1 MAKSPTSSPGA
12 RRPAADKIGADP
24 IDQLVHLS
32 HLIGQDPRLVQ
43 PGGGNTSI
51 KEGDTLLVKGSGTDL
66 STIGR
71 EGFTRLSLSRLAA
84 LREAD
89 SMSDAEMMRF
99 MASCMV
105 GEGPAPSVET
115 PLHALLPY
123 RVIAHTHDVAT
134 MSLTNI
140 RDAEAE
146 RLVGE
151 LFGGTI
157 VYVPYVRPGFPLAQA
172 VGRMDGRTGGR
183 KDGQA
188 DSRTGGRIPDDAIGM
203 ALAHHGLVVW
213 GDDAEECHSRLVEV
227 TGRIDEFL
235 VTKRRGRTGGQSD
248 RRTADERR
256 RMAELVLPV
265 IRGALGKPERVILHY
280 DDGDDVL
287 AALSDGRMPELA
299 RRGMATPEHLL
310 RAGRLPVWVSFRAL
324 RQDSGQAPREIDP
337 ANVGSQSLS
346 AEQLVSSIRGQ
357 LIAARTEYEEYHRR
371 HASAGERPL
380 DDWAKVVLAP
390 GLGVITAF
398 TDKRNAVTANLCYR
412 AVLETIANAE
422 TVDRFQFIPEKDVFE
437 FEHWPL
443 ERRKVEEQIAKERA
457 TKLLPRHVVVI
468 IGGGSGIGAAAARR
482 FAEEGAHVVVADLDG
497 DMSQGVAAEIN
508 GSHREQPALSEAKGG
523 DPVSRLRAIGIA
535 VDVRDDASLDALFRQ
550 TVLEFGGLDCLFY
563 TAGIPPRFAPIT
575 EIRREDL
582 QRQLEV
588 HYLGAVSAIGRAAAV
603 MRRQGLGGSI
613 VASVSKAALVP
624 GRDAVAYGGS
634 KAALLQALRV
644 AAVEL
649 GGDGIRV
656 NAINADQI
664 ETPLFLQFVRERA
677 ASRGVSE
684 EEQLEV
690 YRSRNLMGATLI
702 PPEAVAD
709 LAVLLAS
716 DRFRFTTGDI
726 LTVDGGL
733 PEAFPR

>member
-1 MAKSPTSSPGA
+1 M
-12 RRPAADKIGADP
+12 
-24 IDQLVHLS
+24 
-32 HLIGQDPRLVQ
+32 GQDTRLVQ
-43 PGGGNTSI
+43 PGGGNTST

-66 STIGR
+66 RTITR
-71 EGFTRLSLSRLAA
+71 DGFTRLSLSRLAA
-84 LREAD
+84 LRDAET
-89 SMSDAEMMRF
+89 MSDAEMMRF
-99 MASCMV
+99 MAGCMV
-105 GEGPAPSVET
+105 AEGPAPSVET

-140 RDAEAE
+140 PDANAE
-146 RLVGE
+146 QLVRRL
-151 LFGGTI
+151 FDWRI
-157 VYVPYVRPGFPLAQA
+157 VYVPYVRPGFPLAKA
-172 VGRMDGRTGGR
+172 VGRMVGGVEGRRGGE
-183 KDGQA
+183 
-188 DSRTGGRIPDDAIGM
+188 IPTDAIGLT
-203 ALAHHGLVVW
+203 LAHHGLVVW
-213 GDDAEECHSRLVEV
+213 GDDAEECYARLLEV
-227 TGRIDEFL
+227 TGRIDEYL
-235 VTKRRGRTGGQSD
+235 AVKRPPPFRPSVPPSLRPS
-248 RRTADERR
+248 ALPI
-256 RMAELVLPV
+256 AELVLPL
-265 IRGALGKPERVILHY
+265 IRGALSQPDRVILHY
-280 DDGDDVL
+280 DAADDLVDTL
-287 AALSDGRMPELA
+287 ADKKMPELV

-310 RAGRLPVWVSFRAL
+310 RAGRLPVWVDVDPDAAPASIAERV
-324 RQDSGQAPREIDP
+324 SGRLE
-337 ANVGSQSLS
+337 
-346 AEQLVSSIRGQ
+346 
-357 LIAARTEYEEYHRR
+357 AARAEYEEYHVRN
-371 HASAGERPL
+371 ASAGEQPL
-380 DDWAKVVLAP
+380 DDWAKVVLVP

-412 AVLETIANAE
+412 ATLEAITNAE
-422 TVDRFQFIPEKDVFE
+422 AVDRFEFIPERDVYE

-443 ERRKVEEQIAKERA
+443 ERRKVEEQVAKEKA
-457 TKLLPRHVVVI
+457 TKLLPRHVAVI

-497 DMSQGVAAEIN
+497 AMSEGVARDVA
-508 GSHREQPALSEAKGG
+508 
-523 DPVSRLRAIGIA
+523 SRFPGRAVA
-535 VDVRDDASLDALFRQ
+535 VAADVRSDASLDGLFRRA
-550 TVLEFGGLDCLFY
+550 VLEYGGLDCLFY
-563 TAGIPPRFAPIT
+563 TAGLPPRFASIT
-575 EIRREDL
+575 EIKREDL

-588 HYLGAVSAIGRAAAV
+588 HYLGAVAAIGRAAAI
-603 MRRQGLGGSI
+603 MKRQGLGGSI

-664 ETPLFLQFVRERA
+664 ETPLFLEFVQERA
-677 ASRGVSE
+677 ASRGVTM
-684 EEQLEV
+684 EEQLAV

-716 DRFRFTTGDI
+716 DRFRYTTGDI